1 MKKIYIKKGDAI
13 MSKVRIMTD
22 SASDV
27 SPEQAEKYDIA
38 LVNFWIIV
46 GERSLREHVEY
57 STKEFYKLMDE
68 SEDMPHTSQIRVEDY
83 VEEYEKQLDDGVTDL
98 INVVIASIG
107 SNSFNNANKARDEF
121 YKKHPDAEMKIT
133 VIDSKGYTGVYG
145 LPVIEAA
152 KKVQKGAQA
161 DEVIAFLTDWFDSGI
176 IICTAFTLKYAR
188 KSGRVG
194 CVSAFVGE
202 MLGLKP
208 IITFTDAVSETVAK
222 VRGEKAVIPQMVDY
236 AVEHMV
242 PGTVYSV
249 LDGSRPELT
258 DELIRMMKK
267 RVGYGPAEIHE
278 VGATIACH
286 LGHEVSGI
294 IVKCP
299 NRNITHD

>member
-1 MKKIYIKKGDAI
+1 
-13 MSKVRIMTD
+13 MSKVKIMTD
-22 SASDV
+22 SASDISV
-27 SPEQAEKYDIA
+27 EQAEKYGIA

-46 GERSLREHVEY
+46 GERSLRENVEY

-83 VEEYEKQLDDGVTDL
+83 VGEYEKQFEDGVTDL

-107 SNSFNNANKARDEF
+107 SNSYNNAVAAKDEF
-121 YKKHPDAEMKIT
+121 FKKHPEAEGKMNIT
-133 VIDSKGYTGVYG
+133 VMDSKGYTGVYG
-145 LPVIEAA
+145 LPVMEAA
-152 KKVQKGAQA
+152 KKIQKGAEA
-161 DEVIAFLTDWFDSGI
+161 DEIIAFLNDWFDSGI
-176 IICTAFTLKYAR
+176 IVCTAFTLKYAR

-208 IITFTDAVSETVAK
+208 IIRFTDAVSETVAK
-222 VRGEKAVIPQMVDY
+222 VRGEKAVIPQLVDY
-236 AVEHMV
+236 AVSQMV
-242 PGTVYSV
+242 PGTVYAV

-258 DELIRMMKK
+258 EEVIKLMKK
-267 RVGYGPAEIHE
+267 KTGYGPAEIHE

-286 LGHEVSGI
+286 LGHQVSGV

-299 NRNITHD
+299 NRNVK

>member
-1 MKKIYIKKGDAI
+1 

-27 SPEQAEKYDIA
+27 SVEQAAKYDIA

-46 GERSLREHVEY
+46 GERSLRENVEY
-57 STKEFYKLMDE
+57 TTKEFYKLMDE
-68 SEDMPHTSQIRVEDY
+68 SEDMPHTSQVRVEDY
-83 VEEYEKQLDDGVTDL
+83 VEEYEKQLEDGVTDL

-107 SNSFNNANKARDEF
+107 SNSYNNAVRARDEF
-121 YKKHPDAEMKIT
+121 YEKHPDAKDKMNIT
-133 VIDSKGYTGVYG
+133 VMDSKAYTGAYG
-145 LPVIEAA
+145 LPVMEAA
-152 KKVQKGAQA
+152 KKIQKGADA
-161 DEVIAFLTDWFDSGI
+161 NEIIAFLTDWFDSGI

-208 IITFTDAVSETVAK
+208 IITFTDAVSQTVAK

-236 AVEHMV
+236 AIEHMV
-242 PGTVYSV
+242 PGTPYSV
-249 LDGSRPELT
+249 LNGSRPELT
-258 DELIRMMKK
+258 DEVIKLMKK
-267 RVGYGPAEIHE
+267 RTGYAPAEVHE

-299 NRNITHD
+299 NRNVK

>member
-1 MKKIYIKKGDAI
+1 
-13 MSKVRIMTD
+13 MSKVKIMTD
-22 SASDV
+22 SASDI
-27 SPEQAEKYDIA
+27 SLEQAKKYDIA

-68 SEDMPHTSQIRVEDY
+68 VDEMPHTSQIRVEDY
-83 VEEYEKQLDDGVTDL
+83 IGEYEKQYNDGVTDL

-107 SNSFNNANKARDEF
+107 SNSFNNANAAKEKF
-121 YKKHPDAEMKIT
+121 YELHPEAKDKMNIT
-133 VIDSKGYTGVYG
+133 VMDSKGYTGVYG
-145 LPVIEAA
+145 LPVMQAA
-152 KKVQKGAQA
+152 KKIQKGASA
-161 DEVIAFLTDWFDSGI
+161 DEIIAYLTDWFDSGI
-176 IICTAFTLKYAR
+176 IICTAYTLKYAK

-194 CVSAFVGE
+194 CATAFVGE

-222 VRGEKAVIPQMVDY
+222 IRGEKAVLPKMVEY
-236 AVEHMV
+236 ATEHMI
-242 PGTVYSV
+242 PGTAYAI

-258 DELIRMMKK
+258 EELTKLMKK
-267 RVGYGPAEIHE
+267 AVGYDPEEICE
-278 VGATIACH
+278 VGATISCH

-299 NRNITHD
+299 NRKINA

>member
-1 MKKIYIKKGDAI
+1 

-27 SPEQAEKYDIA
+27 SVEQAVKYDIA

-46 GERSLREHVEY
+46 GERSLRENVEY
-57 STKEFYKLMDE
+57 TTKEFYKLMDE
-68 SEDMPHTSQIRVEDY
+68 SEDMPHTSQVRVEDY
-83 VEEYEKQLDDGVTDL
+83 IEEYEKQLEDGVTDL

-107 SNSFNNANKARDEF
+107 SNSYNNAVRAKDEF
-121 YKKHPDAEMKIT
+121 YEKHPDAKDKMNIT
-133 VIDSKGYTGVYG
+133 VMDSKAYTGAYG

-152 KKVQKGAQA
+152 KKIQKGADA
-161 DEVIAFLTDWFDSGI
+161 NEIIAFLTDWFDSGI

-208 IITFTDAVSETVAK
+208 IITFTDAVSQTVAK

-236 AVEHMV
+236 AIEHMV
-242 PGTVYSV
+242 PGTPYSV
-249 LDGSRPELT
+249 LNGSRPELT
-258 DELIRMMKK
+258 DEVIKLMKK
-267 RVGYGPAEIHE
+267 RTGYAPAEVHE

-299 NRNITHD
+299 NRNVK